1 MKSILVIGLGR
12 FGKHLSR
19 KLIELGN
26 DVMIVDAE
34 EENLRE
40 LMPLAANAQVGD
52 CTQEAVLRTL
62 GVNNFDLCF
71 VCMASNFQSTLEITS
86 LLKDLGAK
94 YVISTTSGET
104 YEKFL
109 LRNGADRVIDPDR
122 DIAVK
127 LAVRYSSNNLYDYF
141 EITKDVSLYEIP
153 PLAEW
158 FGKSIR
164 EINFRVKYHVSI
176 IATKVG
182 DEVSPLPMADH
193 VFKQNEH
200 LIVLGK
206 HADVEKLLVKTGK
219 NVAL

>member
-26 DVMIVDAE
+26 DVMIVDTD

-52 CTQEAVLRTL
+52 CTQEAVLHSF
-62 GVNNFDLCF
+62 GVGNFDLCF

-94 YVISTTSGET
+94 YVISNTSGEI

-141 EITKDVSLYEIP
+141 ELTKEVSIYEIP
-153 PLAEW
+153 PIAEW
-158 FGKSIR
+158 IGKSIR
-164 EINFRVKYHVSI
+164 EVDFRVKYRVSI

-182 DEVSPLPMADH
+182 DEVSPLPPADH
-193 VFKQNEH
+193 IFKEGEH

-206 HADVEKLLVKTGK
+206 HIDVEKLLSKTGK
-219 NVAL
+219 NVML